1 MASRV
6 DLGSGAITFFTRRLR
21 RAGSAARAVGE
32 KAYLRS
38 DLRFWGT
45 SQDSIRMAVREYC
58 DSHPNLVRT
67 ELRSVAMAL
76 YATDVHELRAAAI
89 GVLERDRETLD
100 DRDMSWLLQVVR
112 NSKSWAY
119 VDWIAP
125 KVIGDVI
132 ARDPRARKRLAI
144 WAKDKDFWVRRTAL
158 LAEHDALR
166 AGGGDFALWSRL
178 AGSML
183 DEREFF
189 IRKAIGWVLR
199 EVSKKRPDLTYAFLR
214 KHRDRVSRLSLLEG
228 AKYLPAAQ
236 RIALG
241 SPGKVPGPRGRRSA
255 RGPTDPKTGRARRMQ
270 PAKPWHGSVGRSAAG
285 TVDTSRPLCR
295 GSAPIAWND
304 YPSARGSA
312 LSRSS
317 RSSASSRSAPR
328 WSPRRRPGRSPS
340 GPGQVRLPQAPL
352 RHR

>member
-1 MASRV
+1 MALRV

-21 RAGSAARAVGE
+21 RAGSAVRAVGE
-32 KAYLRS
+32 KAYLKS
-38 DLRFWGT
+38 DLRFWET
-45 SQDSIRMAVREYC
+45 SQDSIRAAVRAYC
-58 DSHPNLVRT
+58 DAHPDLVRT
-67 ELRSVAMAL
+67 ELRSVAVAL
-76 YATDVHELRAAAI
+76 YATGVHELRAAAI

-100 DRDMSWLLQVVR
+100 DRDMPWLIELAR
-112 NSKSWAY
+112 KSKSWAY

-166 AGGGDFALWSRL
+166 SGGGDFAHWSRL

-183 DEREFF
+183 DQREFF

-214 KHRDRVSRLSLLEG
+214 KHHDRVSRLSLLEG

-236 RIALG
+236 RKALG
-241 SPGKVPGPRGRRSA
+241 LPGKGAWVAREAKRKRSGR
-255 RGPTDPKTGRARRMQ
+255 P
-270 PAKPWHGSVGRSAAG
+270 
-285 TVDTSRPLCR
+285 
-295 GSAPIAWND
+295 
-304 YPSARGSA
+304 
-312 LSRSS
+312 
-317 RSSASSRSAPR
+317 
-328 WSPRRRPGRSPS
+328 
-340 GPGQVRLPQAPL
+340 
-352 RHR
+352 